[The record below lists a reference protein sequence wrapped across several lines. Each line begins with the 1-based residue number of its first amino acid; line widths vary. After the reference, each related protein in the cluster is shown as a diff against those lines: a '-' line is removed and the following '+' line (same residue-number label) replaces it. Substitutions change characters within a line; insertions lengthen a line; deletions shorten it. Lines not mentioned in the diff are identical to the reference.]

1 MRAPILND
9 RGQFRYSDFV
19 AYIPEF
25 LKSEPDVVTLL
36 QVFSDY
42 INNAYRNIDT
52 VEKFEFTR
60 VVRSGRVDGMVKTM
74 DMLRTMLDL
83 AGARN
88 DYVNLLSVP
97 RANVKSNAVFGRDSG
112 YLPYI
117 MNYDTPV
124 VTDRIENVST
134 IDASLEDFTDGDVV
148 YVNYIGLEGGEKQI
162 AYYYDSIS
170 NSLIRD
176 PMGNSQDP
184 FTGTDNTSSRI
195 LSFHVSDVSSVK
207 KRYGYTTKNGEQ
219 FYEVFFTARI
229 YDVSSANAVKE
240 IDLPGVSQSIIDYYG
255 TETAPEGKMISTVR
269 FGTEH
274 PWAWHDGFPTG
285 LIYLSET
292 SGAQLASVGFDNK
305 SIAPADNCTGPEYI
319 EALPRY
325 PIIGKPV
332 IDSGVV
338 TVELSIYYPAYANGT
353 VYIISRKNSDILG
366 EFNVIKDSREH
377 GKMDLR
383 LVPTGSLA
391 NLESFLDTISGTD
404 DSNLLYLVEVPLFY
418 EKGILDYTQASP
430 IIKMD
435 KVYPFKNGGVGIY
448 PSESLCAYACDSKEN
463 PAIGTLNIVRKDSPD
478 RKPTDAYLDGGYT
491 IVIPYVSELA
501 KHCSASRA
509 QIYDSC
515 GFGDSI
521 YLEWNDPV
529 HEKYWSGLASVRAVY
544 RMADG
549 VGLFLNGIQPI
560 RPADLGDCSAVV
572 HVLREG
578 YLVISGG
585 QIKDARVY
593 GTQEG
598 LVELKSD
605 NGTSAVAMMYEGPV
619 FVDANGNNI
628 ILPDGEY
635 SVTKLSKNTD
645 RVRNLLSVDTS
656 TEGVITTE
664 WKRSRGDMFT
674 CKYVILEDSEGRA
687 SIAHTLTD
695 VKEFAIGKYT
705 AGDYIYDATSKKVY
719 KCVKDCNVTDPTIA
733 ANSNVFVEDR
743 ISHYSVPYSSLYN
756 IFMPFYGPYSAL
768 EFGSKVDY
776 SVDREVFTA
785 PLYITKVEDKEL
797 KYGWEHREFLNYGDT
812 LNLMGRARNGMVELH
827 STTRTNSSD
836 TSAMSADADMD
847 IVDSDLLNKATWSYT
862 HEVVNNGDTPKM
874 SVDIDDAYALS
885 AERVNE
891 TTWKVTVHSSAHGLV
906 DGSLVTVSGL
916 KKADLY
922 GKFLDLNVQYVP
934 VNVIDGD
941 KFTYEVY
948 GDASLRGSTCFAEL
962 TNASEIVYIR
972 DHYAFITAITRAC
985 EGTECGCAKILL
997 PERLYGPAAGD
1008 ELYLDGCLDDNGN
1021 RYPDGPYVVKRVND
1035 DGTEIIL
1042 DIGCNS
1048 LPVIDGVAI
1057 VRKTIT
1063 SGDVV
1068 VILDSD
1074 TGVPVKFYEVDSGIW
1089 GQVERNALITPLDL
1103 YSQSNLFD
1111 ITTTNPAIALGDA
1124 IVIKDILYSD
1134 GGKAVVHIASPI
1146 LHFTAENR
1154 EYIEGKTLV
1163 YISNVTPSDYN
1174 GLHTVTK
1181 ILSPTSFEISMRL
1194 FNDYALSG
1202 IATGDRR
1209 MLLQECRW
1217 YKYTIDEI
1225 EWDKT
1230 SSIATYMGHNRITQS
1245 GGRILTEYPHGVK
1258 VGDHVVFGRSFDA
1271 FDESTG
1277 LNGYAMGRVT
1287 SVENEMSLTV
1297 KMERGEISDGMSMA
1311 RGVITEPG
1319 MDNLTNRRGEYL
1331 MYLNSL
1337 GEKYRF
1343 TNGDI
1348 VIAAGQ
1354 LIPGERVAYVVREAV
1369 QWTVLKKKRIMKVRK
1384 ATVDEYRN
1392 SEYLDGTVEDNM
1404 DEFKYVT
1411 YSDVD
1416 VAKASRWA
1424 YASRMFMVRN
1434 PLFNKPA
1441 IDNIDTTRNPNAEYS
1456 SGEDYANISPRD
1468 EMKSSFKGVPDL
1480 KYPLIEK
1487 IERLAYLRD
1496 ANVIDYELIGYL
1508 ARFMGYD
1515 LTAMSEDVETSNLY
1529 RTAKEQEN
1537 AVREAVLNLPQYYAL
1552 GGTNPG
1558 IKMLMSAFG
1567 VISDVLT
1574 LYTNTLHPYEEMLTK
1589 DEMTTR
1595 LLNDS
1600 ADGTLEGSW
1609 VSTPYIDIELTDDAR
1624 FPQFAIQEGDVAR
1637 IKEQIRVWKPINVV
1651 FRDIILKYVGEIDI
1665 KQSITGPIIS
1675 VEEFGSALGATDSEE
1690 DTPYLDPDY
1699 ADPNLSN
1706 CAF

>member
-60 VVRSGRVDGMVKTM
+60 VVRSDRIEGTTKAM
-74 DMLRTMLDL
+74 DILRTMLDL

-117 MNYDTPV
+117 MNYDTPTV
-124 VTDRIENVST
+124 VDRIENVST
-134 IDASLEDFTDGDVV
+134 IDASLEDFADGDVV
-148 YVNYIGLEGGEKQI
+148 YVNYIGLESGEKQI
-162 AYYYDSIS
+162 AYYYDSAS

-176 PMGNSQDP
+176 PMGTSQDP
-184 FTGTDNTSSRI
+184 FTGSDNTSSRI

-207 KRYGYTTKNGEQ
+207 KRYGYTTKNGEH
-219 FYEVFFTARI
+219 FYEIFFTARI
-229 YDVSSANAVKE
+229 YDVSSADAVKE
-240 IDLPGVSQSIIDYYG
+240 IELSGMSQSIIDYYG
-255 TETAPEGKMISTVR
+255 TEVAPEGKMISTVR
-269 FGTEH
+269 FGNEH

-285 LIYLSET
+285 VIYLSET
-292 SGAQLASVGFDNK
+292 SGAQLASVGFDAK
-305 SIAPADNCTGPEYI
+305 SIAPADNCIGPEYI

-325 PIIGKPV
+325 PIIGTPV

-338 TVELSIYYPAYANGT
+338 TVELSVYYPAYANGT
-353 VYIISRKNSDILG
+353 VYIVSRKNSEILG

-383 LVPTGSLA
+383 LVPTGSMSGLD
-391 NLESFLDTISGTD
+391 SFLETVSETN
-404 DSNLLYLVEVPLFY
+404 DSSLLYLVEVPLFY
-418 EKGILDYTQASP
+418 EKGILDYDLASP
-430 IIKMD
+430 IVKID
-435 KVYPFKNGGVGIY
+435 NVYPLKNGGVGLY
-448 PSESLCAYACDSKEN
+448 PSETLCAYACDSKGN
-463 PAIGTLNIVRKDSPD
+463 PALGTLNIVRKDSPD
-478 RKPTDAYLDGGYT
+478 RKPTDAYMEDGYT
-491 IVIPYVSELA
+491 IVIPYASELS
-501 KHCSASRA
+501 KHCSSARDHA
-509 QIYDSC
+509 ADEC

-521 YLEWNDPV
+521 YLEWRDPI
-529 HEKYWSGLASVRAVY
+529 HEKYWSGLATIRSVHTY
-544 RMADG
+544 ADG
-549 VGLFLNGIQPI
+549 VGLFLTGISPI
-560 RPADLGDCSAVV
+560 RPADLGECPAMVHVV
-572 HVLREG
+572 HEG
-578 YLVISGG
+578 YLVYAGG
-585 QIKDARVY
+585 VVTGGRCHANTGD
-593 GTQEG
+593 

-605 NGTSAVAMMYEGPV
+605 AGVSYVAIVAEDNK
-619 FVDANGNNI
+619 FVDSEGNEI
-628 ILPDGEY
+628 AISDGEY
-635 SVTKLSKNTD
+635 AVTQIIKKSD
-645 RVRNLLSVDTS
+645 RVRNLISMDTDDN
-656 TEGVITTE
+656 GVITTE

-674 CKYVILEDSEGRA
+674 CQYVMLEDSEGRV
-687 SIAHTLTD
+687 SVAHTVTD
-695 VKEFAIGKYT
+695 VKKFVEGKYK
-705 AGDYIYDATSKKVY
+705 AGDYIYDENTRKVY
-719 KCVKDCNVTDPTIA
+719 SCVKDCTVTEASIA
-733 ANSNVFVEDR
+733 SNSNLFVEDK
-743 ISHYSVPYSSLYN
+743 ITHYSVPYSPVRN
-756 IFMPFYGPYSAL
+756 MFMPFYGPYCAM
-768 EFGSKVDY
+768 EFGSSIDY
-776 SVDREVFTA
+776 TVDREVFTA

-812 LNLMGRARNGMVELH
+812 MNLMGRTRNGMVELH
-827 STTRTNSSD
+827 STTRTDSSD
-836 TSAMSADADMD
+836 ISNMTPDADMD
-847 IVDSDLLNKATWSYT
+847 IVESDLLDRTTWSYT
-862 HEVVNNGDTPKM
+862 HEVVASGDTPLM
-874 SVDIDDAYALS
+874 AVDIDDAYALS

-906 DGSLVTVSGL
+906 DGSIVSVSGL
-916 KKADLY
+916 KEADLY
-922 GKFLDLNVQYVP
+922 GSFLDLNAQYAP
-934 VNVIDGD
+934 VDVVDGD
-941 KFTYEVY
+941 TFTYEVT
-948 GDASLRGSTCFAEL
+948 GDYRLRGTNCFAEL
-962 TNASEIVYIR
+962 TDESEVVYIR
-972 DHYAFITAITRAC
+972 DHYAVIAAISRAC
-985 EGTECGCAKILL
+985 EGDECGSARILL
-997 PERLYGPAAGD
+997 TERLYGPVVGD
-1008 ELYLDGCLDDNGN
+1008 ELYLNGCVDDNGN
-1021 RYPDGPYVVKRVND
+1021 KYPEGPYVVQQVSEEGN
-1035 DGTEIIL
+1035 ELVL
-1042 DIGCNS
+1042 DIGFNP
-1048 LPVIDGVAI
+1048 LPIIDNVAI
-1057 VRKTIT
+1057 IRKPIA

-1068 VILDSD
+1068 VILDSE
-1074 TGVPVKFYEVDSGIW
+1074 TGAPTKFYEVDSGIW
-1089 GQVERNALITPLDL
+1089 PQVDRNELITPLDL

-1111 ITTTNPAIALGDA
+1111 ITVTNPAIALGDS
-1124 IVIKDILYSD
+1124 IVIKDILYAGD
-1134 GGKAVVHIASPI
+1134 GKAVVHIATPI
-1146 LHFTAENR
+1146 LHFTGENKK
-1154 EYIEGKTLV
+1154 YIEGKTKV

-1181 ILSPTSFEISMRL
+1181 IISPTSFEISMRL
-1194 FNDYALSG
+1194 FNDYATSG

-1217 YKYTIDEI
+1217 YKFTFDEI

-1230 SSIATYMGHNRITQS
+1230 SSSATYMGHNRITKS

-1297 KMERGEISDGMSMA
+1297 ELERGEVVDGMSMA
-1311 RGVITEPG
+1311 RGIITEPG
-1319 MDNLTNRRGEYL
+1319 MDNLANRRGEYL

-1343 TNGDI
+1343 KDGDI

-1354 LIPGERVAYVVREAV
+1354 LIPGERVAYVVREGV
-1369 QWTVLKKKRIMKVRK
+1369 QWTILKKKRIMKVRK
-1384 ATVDEYRN
+1384 ASVDEYRN
-1392 SEYLDGTVEDNM
+1392 SEYLEATVEENL

-1434 PLFNKPA
+1434 PLFTKPA

-1456 SGEDYANISPRD
+1456 SGEDFGNVSPRD

-1529 RTAKEQEN
+1529 RTAKEQEK

-1552 GGTNPG
+1552 DGTQAG
-1558 IKMLMSAFG
+1558 VKMLMSAFG

-1574 LYTNTLHPYEEMLTK
+1574 LYTNTLHPYDEMLTK
-1589 DEMTTR
+1589 EEMASR

-1624 FPQFAIQEGDVAR
+1624 YPHFAIQEGDVAR

-1651 FRDIILKYVGEIDI
+1651 FRDVILKYVGEADV

-1675 VEEFGSALGATDSEE
+1675 VEEFGSAIGTTNAEK
-1690 DTPYLDPDY
+1690 DTPYLDPEY
-1699 ADPNLSN
+1699 ADTNISN
-1706 CAF
+1706 CVF